1 MPEYDLKWNIT
12 SCHSNFAEAYGTT
25 SNCTTLSATSA
36 GSGPHAGRGNAA
48 VAKPACIGMTSTHT
62 HVICAPEAIMRP
74 TTGSRERRGN
84 HEIPL

>member
-1 MPEYDLKWNIT
+1 MEKQSKLSKPELKGFAIMPEYDLKWNIT

-48 VAKPACIGMTSTHT
+48 VAKPA
-62 HVICAPEAIMRP
+62 
-74 TTGSRERRGN
+74 
-84 HEIPL
+84 